1 MNRKVHCIVFF
12 LPFYQKLFMPQTC
25 RCQKRQWSI
34 VGFLAVSRGR
44 FVTCLNIGRFC
55 HRGLGPG
62 PLLVRSQGCGFRSF
76 HGEKYSLKC
85 EEERRKLIN
94 VRNIALEP
102 LHGRCSGF
110 SLWYTFDSALLQTVL
125 PRYRMNKFPI
135 HYPLCRTTNQMP
147 LFAPVSQKPKFL
159 NSHSVLYIRGINVYS
174 CHRWSEWKL

>member
-1 MNRKVHCIVFF
+1 MYSSTIFPVPPKE
-12 LPFYQKLFMPQTC
+12 
-25 RCQKRQWSI
+25 RQWSI

-62 PLLVRSQGCGFRSF
+62 PPLLWFQILSRR
-76 HGEKYSLKC
+76 EKYSLKC

-110 SLWYTFDSALLQTVL
+110 SLV
-125 PRYRMNKFPI
+125 
-135 HYPLCRTTNQMP
+135 
-147 LFAPVSQKPKFL
+147 
-159 NSHSVLYIRGINVYS
+159 YI
-174 CHRWSEWKL
+174 

>member
-1 MNRKVHCIVFF
+1 MQALGKGLSPPILAWPLPELKWPGWEILCTAVLFF
-12 LPFYQKLFMPQTC
+12 PFPQMVCAPKTWG
-25 RCQKRQWSI
+25 CQKRQWSI

-44 FVTCLNIGRFC
+44 FVTCLNIGRSC

-62 PLLVRSQGCGFRSF
+62 PPLVRSQCCGFRSC

-110 SLWYTFDSALLQTVL
+110 SLTASPKLGNNFSYRQTCGQSQMGENHIWRPGSLEMKIFVGGNGTF
-125 PRYRMNKFPI
+125 
-135 HYPLCRTTNQMP
+135 
-147 LFAPVSQKPKFL
+147 
-159 NSHSVLYIRGINVYS
+159 
-174 CHRWSEWKL
+174 